1 MTTSLNIIA
10 NDLTPKIVDAG
21 FIKPTA
27 PAITTHTYSSLTIPT
42 CNTRGSCTNNDLP
55 KRGKKLH
62 QRFQK
67 IRAGNLI
74 ELSQS

>member
-1 MTTSLNIIA
+1 MTSLNIIS
-10 NDLTPKIVDAG
+10 NDLTPKIVYAW

-55 KRGKKLH
+55 KRGKKC
-62 QRFQK
+62 
-67 IRAGNLI
+67 IRDFRKLGLVT
-74 ELSQS
+74 